1 MTVADIYNMESRVS
15 AQTDLICAYDWRQ
28 RKIEM
33 RCEMTASLQG
43 KVAIVTG
50 VSHDG
55 QVGQAVAKALAARG
69 ASLALCA
76 RTKENVVARAAEL
89 KAEGANAIPIVA
101 TMTDEKDVKRT
112 VAETISAFGRIDI
125 VVNLAGGLTVYKPS
139 AEVTVEE
146 WTREVNNNVLSA
158 FLLTREV
165 FPHLAKVGGGSVI
178 NFARAG
184 LAQSNMLPYNVAK
197 AGVVALTRTFALE
210 GKDAQ
215 IRVNAV
221 GPGLV
226 DTASNVNMI
235 KPKDTNNWTKR
246 DEIADV
252 VVFLASPASV
262 GVTGQVIDVTG
273 WGLA

>member
-1 MTVADIYNMESRVS
+1 MS
-15 AQTDLICAYDWRQ
+15 AILH
-28 RKIEM
+28 
-33 RCEMTASLQG
+33 G

-55 QVGQAVAKALAARG
+55 QVGQAVAKALAAQG
-69 ASLALCA
+69 ASLAVCA
-76 RTKENVVARAAEL
+76 RTKENVVARASEL
-89 KAEGANAIPIVA
+89 KAEGFKVIPVVA
-101 TMTDEKDVKRT
+101 SLTEEADVKRA
-112 VAETISAFGRIDI
+112 VAETVSAFGRIDI

-139 AEVTVEE
+139 TDVTIEE
-146 WTREVNNNVLSA
+146 WTREINNNVLSA
-158 FLLTREV
+158 FLLTREA
-165 FPHLAKVGGGSVI
+165 FPYLAKAGGGSVV

-184 LAQSNMLPYNVAK
+184 AAQANMLPYNVAK

-221 GPGLV
+221 APGLV
-226 DTASNVNMI
+226 DTVSNVNMM
-235 KPKDTNNWTKR
+235 KPENTSNWAKR

-252 VVFLASPASV
+252 VVFLASAASV
-262 GVTGQVIDVTG
+262 GITGQVLDVTG

>member
-1 MTVADIYNMESRVS
+1 MS
-15 AQTDLICAYDWRQ
+15 ARLH
-28 RKIEM
+28 
-33 RCEMTASLQG
+33 G

-55 QVGQAVAKALAARG
+55 QVGQAVANALAKEG
-69 ASLALCA
+69 ASLTICA
-76 RTKENVVARAAEL
+76 RSKDNVVARAAEL
-89 KAEGANAIPIVA
+89 KAEGANVIPVVA
-101 TMTDEKDVKRT
+101 SLTDEADVKRLVSET
-112 VAETISAFGRIDI
+112 VSAFGRVDI
-125 VVNLAGGLTVYKPS
+125 VVNLAGGLTVYKSS
-139 AEVTVEE
+139 AEVTLDE

-165 FPHLAKVGGGSVI
+165 FPHMAQTGGGSII

-184 LAQSNMLPYNVAK
+184 NAQANMLPYNVAK

-210 GKDAQ
+210 GKDAH

-226 DTASNVNMI
+226 DTASNVAMM
-235 KPKDTNNWTKR
+235 KPKDTDKWAKR

-262 GVTGQVIDVTG
+262 GVTGQLIDVTG
-273 WGLA
+273 WGLS

>member
-1 MTVADIYNMESRVS
+1 
-15 AQTDLICAYDWRQ
+15 
-28 RKIEM
+28 
-33 RCEMTASLQG
+33 MTASLHG

-55 QVGQAVAKALAARG
+55 QVGQAVAKALAEQG
-69 ASLALCA
+69 ASLSVVA
-76 RTKENVVARAAEL
+76 RTKDNVVARAAEL
-89 KAEGANAIPIVA
+89 KASTANVIPIA
-101 TMTDEKDVKRT
+101 ASLTDEADVRRV
-112 VAETISAFGRIDI
+112 VAETVSAFGRIDI

-139 AEVTVEE
+139 AEVSVEE

-158 FLLTREV
+158 FLMTREA
-165 FPHLAKVGGGSVI
+165 FPHLATAGGGSVV

-184 LAQSNMLPYNVAK
+184 NAQANMLPYNVAK

-210 GKDAQ
+210 GKDAK

-226 DTASNVNMI
+226 DTASNVGMM
-235 KPKDTNNWTKR
+235 KPKDTSNWAKR
-246 DEIADV
+246 DEISDV
-252 VVFLASPASV
+252 VVFLASPASI

>member
-1 MTVADIYNMESRVS
+1 MKES
-15 AQTDLICAYDWRQ
+15 
-28 RKIEM
+28 EM
-33 RCEMTASLQG
+33 PGSLEG

-55 QVGQAVAKALAARG
+55 QVGQAVAKALAAQG
-69 ASLALCA
+69 ASLVICA
-76 RTKENVVARAAEL
+76 RSRDEVVARAAEL
-89 KAEGANAIPIVA
+89 KAEGANVIPVVA
-101 TMTDEKDVKRT
+101 SLTDEADVKRLIGET
-112 VAETISAFGRIDI
+112 VSGLGRIDI

-139 AEVTVEE
+139 ADVTVDE

-158 FLLTREV
+158 FLVTREA
-165 FPHLAKVGGGSVI
+165 FPHMAKTGGGSII

-184 LAQSNMLPYNVAK
+184 NAQANMLPYNVAK

-226 DTASNVNMI
+226 DTASNVAMM
-235 KPKDTNNWTKR
+235 KPKDTSKWAKR

-252 VVFLASPASV
+252 VLFLASPQSL
-262 GVTGQVIDVTG
+262 GVTGQVVDVTG
-273 WGLA
+273 WGLS

>member
-1 MTVADIYNMESRVS
+1 MPS
-15 AQTDLICAYDWRQ
+15 
-28 RKIEM
+28 
-33 RCEMTASLQG
+33 SLQS

-55 QVGQAVAKALAARG
+55 QVGQAVARALAAQG
-69 ASLALCA
+69 VSLAVAA
-76 RTKENVVARAAEL
+76 RSKDNVVARAAEL
-89 KAEGANAIPIVA
+89 KAEGANVIPVVA
-101 TMTDEKDVKRT
+101 SLTEEADVKRLVEET
-112 VAETISAFGRIDI
+112 VSAFGRLDI

-139 AEVTVEE
+139 TEVSVAE

-158 FLLTREV
+158 FLVTRAA
-165 FPHLAKVGGGSVI
+165 FPHMAKTGGGSIV

-184 LAQSNMLPYNVAK
+184 NAQANMLPYNVAK

-210 GKDAQ
+210 GKDAH

-221 GPGLV
+221 APGLV
-226 DTASNVNMI
+226 DTASNVAMM
-235 KPKDTNNWTKR
+235 KPKDTEKWAKR
-246 DEIADV
+246 DEIAEV
-252 VVFLASPASV
+252 VVFLASADSK

>member
-1 MTVADIYNMESRVS
+1 MPTN
-15 AQTDLICAYDWRQ
+15 LH
-28 RKIEM
+28 
-33 RCEMTASLQG
+33 G

-55 QVGQAVAKALAARG
+55 QVGQAVAKALAQQG
-69 ASLALCA
+69 ASLAVCA
-76 RTKENVVARAAEL
+76 RSKDNVVARAAEL
-89 KAEGANAIPIVA
+89 KAEGANVIPVVA
-101 TMTDEKDVKRT
+101 SLTDEADVKRL
-112 VAETISAFGRIDI
+112 VAETSSAFGRIDI

-139 AEVTVEE
+139 SEVTLDE

-165 FPHLAKVGGGSVI
+165 FPHMTKTGGGSVI

-184 LAQSNMLPYNVAK
+184 SAQANMLPYNVAK

-221 GPGLV
+221 APGLV
-226 DTASNVNMI
+226 DTASNVNMM
-235 KPKDTNNWTKR
+235 KPKDTSKWAKR

-252 VVFLASPASV
+252 VLFLASPVSL

-273 WGLA
+273 WGLS

>member
-1 MTVADIYNMESRVS
+1 
-15 AQTDLICAYDWRQ
+15 
-28 RKIEM
+28 
-33 RCEMTASLQG
+33 MTASLHG

-55 QVGQAVAKALAARG
+55 QVGQAVAKALAAQG
-69 ASLALCA
+69 ASLAICA
-76 RTKENVVARAAEL
+76 RTKANVVARAAEL
-89 KAEGANAIPIVA
+89 KAEGANVIPVA
-101 TMTDEKDVKRT
+101 ASLTDEADVKRLVSET
-112 VAETISAFGRIDI
+112 VSAFGRIDI
-125 VVNLAGGLTVYKPS
+125 VVNLAGGLTIYKPS

-158 FLLTREV
+158 FLVTREA
-165 FPHLAKVGGGSVI
+165 FPHLAKAGGGSVI

-184 LAQSNMLPYNVAK
+184 NAQANMLPYNVAK

-226 DTASNVNMI
+226 DTASNVNMM
-235 KPKDTNNWTKR
+235 KPKDTSKWAKR

-262 GVTGQVIDVTG
+262 GITGQVIDVSG
-273 WGLA
+273 WGLS

>member
-1 MTVADIYNMESRVS
+1 MPTN
-15 AQTDLICAYDWRQ
+15 LH
-28 RKIEM
+28 
-33 RCEMTASLQG
+33 G

-55 QVGQAVAKALAARG
+55 QVGQAVAKALAQQG
-69 ASLALCA
+69 ASLAVCA
-76 RTKENVVARAAEL
+76 RSKDNVVARAAEL
-89 KAEGANAIPIVA
+89 KAEGANVIPVVA
-101 TMTDEKDVKRT
+101 SLTDEADVKRL
-112 VAETISAFGRIDI
+112 VAETSSAFGRIDI

-139 AEVTVEE
+139 SEVTLAE

-165 FPHLAKVGGGSVI
+165 FPHMTKTGGGSVI

-184 LAQSNMLPYNVAK
+184 SAQANMLPYNVAK

-221 GPGLV
+221 APGLV
-226 DTASNVNMI
+226 DTASNVNMM
-235 KPKDTNNWTKR
+235 KPRDTSKWAKR

-252 VVFLASPASV
+252 VLFLASPVSL

-273 WGLA
+273 WGLS

>member
-1 MTVADIYNMESRVS
+1 
-15 AQTDLICAYDWRQ
+15 
-28 RKIEM
+28 
-33 RCEMTASLQG
+33 MTASLHG

-55 QVGQAVAKALAARG
+55 QVGQAVARALAAQG
-69 ASLALCA
+69 ASLAICA
-76 RTKENVVARAAEL
+76 RSKDNVVARAAEL
-89 KAEGANAIPIVA
+89 KADGANVVPVVA
-101 TMTDEKDVKRT
+101 SLTDEADVKRL
-112 VAETISAFGRIDI
+112 VAETVSALGRIDI

-139 AEVTVEE
+139 ADVTLDE

-158 FLLTREV
+158 FLVTREV
-165 FPHLAKVGGGSVI
+165 FPHLATGGGGSVI

-184 LAQSNMLPYNVAK
+184 GAQANMLPYNVAK

-221 GPGLV
+221 APGLV
-226 DTASNVNMI
+226 DTASNVNMM
-235 KPKDTNNWTKR
+235 KPKDTSKWAKR

-252 VVFLASPASV
+252 VLFLASPASV

-273 WGLA
+273 WGLS

>member
-1 MTVADIYNMESRVS
+1 MPTN
-15 AQTDLICAYDWRQ
+15 LH
-28 RKIEM
+28 
-33 RCEMTASLQG
+33 G
-43 KVAIVTG
+43 NVAIVTG

-55 QVGQAVAKALAARG
+55 QVGQAVAKALAQQG
-69 ASLALCA
+69 ASLAVCA
-76 RTKENVVARAAEL
+76 RSKDNVVARAAEL
-89 KAEGANAIPIVA
+89 KAEGANVIPVVA
-101 TMTDEKDVKRT
+101 SLTDEADVKRL
-112 VAETISAFGRIDI
+112 VAETSSAFGRIDI

-139 AEVTVEE
+139 SEVTLDE

-165 FPHLAKVGGGSVI
+165 FPHMTKTGGGSVI

-184 LAQSNMLPYNVAK
+184 SAQANMLPYNVAK

-221 GPGLV
+221 APGLV
-226 DTASNVNMI
+226 DTASNVNMM
-235 KPKDTNNWTKR
+235 KPKDTSKWAKR

-252 VVFLASPASV
+252 VLFLASPVSL

-273 WGLA
+273 WGLS